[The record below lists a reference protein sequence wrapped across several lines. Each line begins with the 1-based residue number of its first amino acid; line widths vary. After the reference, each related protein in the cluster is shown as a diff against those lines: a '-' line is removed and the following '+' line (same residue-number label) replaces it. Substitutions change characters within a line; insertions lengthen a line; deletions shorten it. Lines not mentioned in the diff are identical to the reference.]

1 MAVDVSRVSVYS
13 SGSLGS
19 SGVPEQDSSGFERC
33 FEGRVSMCFE
43 RKRVEILAGFL
54 GLASCL
60 GGCAPTPPVSEKM
73 PIPVAPEAQA
83 KPDSGSEFDGPVDF
97 PKLPTGAGKIDE
109 DAPRE
114 FTTTASGLKYRIL
127 RKGEGKRPTVLNKVE
142 AHYRGWLTNGTEF
155 DSSYKRGKPTSFPLN
170 GVVPGWQE
178 GVPYCAEGG
187 MIELVIP
194 AKLGYGPRG
203 TGPIPPNA
211 TLRFIVELK
220 KVL

>member
-1 MAVDVSRVSVYS
+1 MSFKLQR
-13 SGSLGS
+13 
-19 SGVPEQDSSGFERC
+19 P
-33 FEGRVSMCFE
+33 
-43 RKRVEILAGFL
+43 EILSGALAVAGL
-54 GLASCL
+54 L

-73 PIPVAPEAQA
+73 PVPVAPSAQA
-83 KPDSGSEFDGPVDF
+83 KPELDSEFDGPVDF
-97 PKLPTGAGKIDE
+97 PKLPAGAGPIDE

-127 RKGEGKRPTVLNKVE
+127 RKGEGKKPTVLNKVE
-142 AHYRGWLTNGTEF
+142 AHYRGWLTSGTEF
-155 DSSYKRGKPTSFPLN
+155 DSSYKRGKPTTFPLN

-178 GVPYCAEGG
+178 GIPYCAEGG

-194 AKLGYGPRG
+194 SKLGYGSRG

>member
-1 MAVDVSRVSVYS
+1 MPDGRASNLSNETAGLRIRTAGVLNQSRGEVFMSANLRGWVVVLGVAA
-13 SGSLGS
+13 GSAGLGACS
-19 SGVPEQDSSGFERC
+19 
-33 FEGRVSMCFE
+33 
-43 RKRVEILAGFL
+43 
-54 GLASCL
+54 
-60 GGCAPTPPVSEKM
+60 PTTPVAEKM
-73 PIPVAPEAQA
+73 PVPVAPEAAA
-83 KPDSGSEFDGPVDF
+83 KPNGDREFDGPVDF
-97 PKLPTGAGKIDE
+97 PKLPAGAGPIDE

-114 FTTTASGLKYRIL
+114 FTTTNSGLKYRIL

-155 DSSYKRGKPTSFPLN
+155 DSSYKRGKPATFPLN

-194 AKLGYGPRG
+194 AKLGYGSRG
-203 TGPIPPNA
+203 SGPVPPNA
-211 TLRFIVELK
+211 TLRFLIELK